1 MSPSMPAEPSLAPGP
16 SPSTHSP
23 LEDALA
29 LVVGTVLI
37 SFALALFRQ
46 AGIATGSTAGL
57 AFLIHY
63 SVGWPFSLCFF
74 LLNMPFYLL
83 AYCRMGLAFTLKTM
97 LAVAM
102 VALLSD
108 MHAMFLHTSGLQAFY
123 VGPMGGA
130 IMGVGFLVLFRHK
143 SSLGGVNI
151 LALYIQNRWGL
162 AAGKFQLGVDLCIMA
177 LSFLVIDAR
186 AVAASI
192 LGVIVLNLIIAM
204 NHRPDR
210 YIAR

>member
-1 MSPSMPAEPSLAPGP
+1 MPSQAPPARA
-16 SPSTHSP
+16 STASHSP

-29 LVVGTVLI
+29 LLVGTILI
-37 SFALALFRQ
+37 SFALALFKQ

-63 SVGWPFSLCFF
+63 SVGLPFSLCFF
-74 LLNMPFYLL
+74 LLNIPFYFL
-83 AYCRMGLAFTLKTM
+83 AYFRMGWPFTVKTV
-97 LAVAM
+97 LAVGL
-102 VALLSD
+102 VAVLAD
-108 MHAMFLHTSGLQAFY
+108 MHALFLHTVGLEAFY
-123 VGPMGGA
+123 VAPMGGV

-151 LALYIQNRWGL
+151 LALFIQERFGL

-192 LGVIVLNLIIAM
+192 LGVIVLNVIIAM

>member
-1 MSPSMPAEPSLAPGP
+1 MPLPASSSPAVPAA
-16 SPSTHSP
+16 HSA

-37 SFALALFRQ
+37 SFALALFKQ

-63 SVGWPFSLCFF
+63 SLGAPFSACFF
-74 LLNMPFYLL
+74 LLNVPFYVL
-83 AYCRMGLAFTLKTM
+83 AYLRMGWAFTAKTV

-102 VALLSD
+102 VATMADL
-108 MHAMFLHTSGLQAFY
+108 HALFLHTVGLEPFY
-123 VGPMGGA
+123 VGPMGGV
-130 IMGVGFLVLFRHK
+130 IMGVGFLVLFRHR

-151 LALYIQNRWGL
+151 LALYIQSRWGL

-177 LSFLVIDAR
+177 LSFLVLDAR
-186 AVAASI
+186 ATAASI
-192 LGVIVLNLIIAM
+192 LGVIVLNVIIAM

>member
-1 MSPSMPAEPSLAPGP
+1 MPA
-16 SPSTHSP
+16 SPAAHSK

-29 LVVGTVLI
+29 LIVGTVLI
-37 SFALALFRQ
+37 SFALALFQQ
-46 AGIATGSTAGL
+46 AGIVTGSTAGL

-63 SVGWPFSLCFF
+63 SLGLPFGLCFF
-74 LLNMPFYLL
+74 VLNVPFYLL
-83 AYCRMGLAFTLKTM
+83 AYLRMGWPFTVKTI
-97 LAVAM
+97 LAVGL
-102 VALLSD
+102 VAVMSGL
-108 MHAMFLHTSGLQAFY
+108 HASFLHTVGLEAFY
-123 VGPMGGA
+123 VGPMGGV
-130 IMGVGFLVLFRHK
+130 IMGVGFLVLFRHR
-143 SSLGGVNI
+143 SSLGGINI
-151 LALYIQNRWGL
+151 LALYIQQRFGL

-192 LGVIVLNLIIAM
+192 LGVVVLNLIIAM

>member
-1 MSPSMPAEPSLAPGP
+1 MHPHVSHSPSPPAA
-16 SPSTHSP
+16 HSK

-29 LVVGTVLI
+29 LIVGTVLI
-37 SFALALFRQ
+37 SFALALFKQ
-46 AGIATGSTAGL
+46 AGIVTGSTAGL

-63 SVGWPFSLCFF
+63 SVGLPFSLCFF
-74 LLNMPFYLL
+74 VLNVPFYLL
-83 AYCRMGLAFTLKTM
+83 AYFRMGWPFTIKTV
-97 LAVAM
+97 LAVGL
-102 VALLSD
+102 VALMADL
-108 MHAMFLHTSGLQAFY
+108 HALFLHTVGLEAFY
-123 VGPMGGA
+123 VGPMGGV
-130 IMGVGFLVLFRHK
+130 IMGVGFLVLFRHR

-151 LALYIQNRWGL
+151 LALYIQERWGL
-162 AAGKFQLGVDLCIMA
+162 AAGKFQMGVDLCIMA